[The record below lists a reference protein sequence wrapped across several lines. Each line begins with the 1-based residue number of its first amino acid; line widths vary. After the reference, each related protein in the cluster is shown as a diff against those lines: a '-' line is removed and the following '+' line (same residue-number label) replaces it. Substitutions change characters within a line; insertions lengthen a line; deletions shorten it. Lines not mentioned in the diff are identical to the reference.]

1 MIVQLVIAMLL
12 VFAVFEVAP
21 QSSEARTRTKLTI
34 TQRHDILKAKINRMQ
49 KANELT
55 VKEANNLRDD
65 ANDIWE
71 KVSRMKSK
79 NGGKLSYKN
88 IDEIEKDLNG
98 LSTSIH
104 KKALEKRVEDD

>member
-1 MIVQLVIAMLL
+1 MMRQLVIAMLL
-12 VFAVFEVAP
+12 VFAVLQVAP
-21 QSSEARTRTKLTI
+21 QSSEARTRAKLTI
-34 TQRHDILKAKINRMQ
+34 TQRHEILIAKINRMQ

-55 VKEANNLRDD
+55 VKEATNLRDD

-88 IDEIEKDLNG
+88 IDEIEKDLNR